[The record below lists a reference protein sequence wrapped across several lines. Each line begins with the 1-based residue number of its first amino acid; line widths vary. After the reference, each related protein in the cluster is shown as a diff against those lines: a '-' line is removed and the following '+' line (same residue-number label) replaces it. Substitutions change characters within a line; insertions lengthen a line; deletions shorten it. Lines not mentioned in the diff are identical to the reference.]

1 VTVRQRWSQEPQ
13 GFDREAI
20 LKLPQV
26 LPTDGK
32 KLPLV
37 VDLHGNGGQGNVRRL
52 NFLGDS
58 AVLLAPNGYQR
69 SWNVYN
75 EKSKADD
82 VSFILDLI
90 TKVVEENPVVNRSE
104 VTIMGTS
111 NGAAMIYRLLL
122 ETDRDRPFRRVIPIA
137 SSLISVQHH
146 ENQFWKSESGSATDH
161 SMPVQPQ
168 FDDDFQFLHF
178 HGTDDGTI
186 AYWGKSPGPSFL
198 GANVDVLPA
207 QRSPDFSDLLKRRLF
222 SGRIS
227 SLHVPWVTLG
237 GSRRTM
243 QGRWLA
249 SCRFTPTWPAGSNI
263 SSTSAAPTETPLEM
277 LR

>member
-1 VTVRQRWSQEPQ
+1 VIIRQRWSQEPQ

-20 LKLPQV
+20 LKLPQA
-26 LPTDGK
+26 LPGNGK

-37 VDLHGNGGQGNVRRL
+37 VDLHGNGGQASVRRL
-52 NFLGDS
+52 NFLGDD
-58 AVLLAPNGYQR
+58 AVVVAPNGYQR

-82 VSFILDLI
+82 VSFILELI
-90 TKVVEENPVVNRSE
+90 KKVVDENPVVNRSD

-122 ETDRDRPFRRVIPIA
+122 ETDRDRPFQRVIPIA

-146 ENQFWKSESGSATDH
+146 DNQFWKSESGSSNDH
-161 SMPVQPQ
+161 SIPVRPQ
-168 FDDDFQFLHF
+168 FDDNFQFLHF

-186 AYWGKSPGPSFL
+186 AYGGKSPGPSFL

-207 QRSPDFSDLLKRRLF
+207 QRTDFLF
-222 SGRIS
+222 ARAMGYPGRQLADNAGEVNGALQVYSYLGGRVKHFKHIGGT
-227 SLHVPWVTLG
+227 HGNTLG
-237 GSRRTM
+237 NAQTKEEVRKV
-243 QGRWLA
+243 
-249 SCRFTPTWPAGSNI
+249 I
-263 SSTSAAPTETPLEM
+263 SGTG
-277 LR
+277 

>member
-1 VTVRQRWSQEPQ
+1 MIVRQHWSQEPQ
-13 GFDREAI
+13 GFDREAT

-26 LPTDGK
+26 LDGK

-52 NFLGDS
+52 SFLGES
-58 AVLLAPNGYQR
+58 AIVLAPNGYQR
-69 SWNVYN
+69 SWNVFN

-90 TKVVEENPVVNRSE
+90 KKVVEENPVVDRND

-122 ETDRDRPFRRVIPIA
+122 ETQRDRPFHRVIPIA

-146 ENQFWKSESGSATDH
+146 DNQFWKSESGSATDH
-161 SMPVQPQ
+161 SMSVRPQ
-168 FDDDFQFLHF
+168 FDDSFQFLHF

-186 AYWGKSPGPSFL
+186 AYAGKSPGPSFL

-207 QRSPDFSDLLKRRLF
+207 QRTDFLF
-222 SGRIS
+222 ATAMGYSGRQQDDNAGELVGGLQVYS
-227 SLHVPWVTLG
+227 YLG
-237 GSRRTM
+237 GRVKHFKHIGGTH
-243 QGRWLA
+243 GNTLA
-249 SCRFTPTWPAGSNI
+249 NAQIKEEVKKAIIG
-263 SSTSAAPTETPLEM
+263 AA
-277 LR
+277 